1 LIANG
6 WMQNPV
12 GARFNLATMRMEVS
26 DFGAVLFNP
35 VAQAKFV
42 HTVSAGY
49 VTGSMFVLSISAF
62 YLLRG
67 RNRGLAIRSM
77 TVAASFGLAS
87 ALSVV
92 VLGDESGYMADQNQK
107 MKIAAI
113 EAMWNTEPAP
123 ASFTIVGLPDMKT
136 HETNYAIRVPWVLG
150 LIATRS
156 LDDPVFGI
164 NDLVAI
170 SVQRIYSGMLA
181 YKAML
186 GLRGTPDD
194 PALRATFDAHVHDLG
209 YALLLKRYAPAVV
222 DATPAQIQAA
232 AWDTVPAVPEL
243 FWTFR
248 FMVGLGLY
256 FIALFLVMFWIASLR
271 QLERR
276 RWLLLVCLWS
286 LPLPWIAAELGWFVA
301 EVGRQ
306 PWTIDGVLPT
316 FLSVSSVPAS
326 DVIVSL
332 AGFVIFYSVL
342 AIVELFLMVRTV
354 RLGPEA
360 LAALPEP
367 VPQPAE

>member
-1 LIANG
+1 
-6 WMQNPV
+6 
-12 GARFNLATMRMEVS
+12 
-26 DFGAVLFNP
+26 
-35 VAQAKFV
+35 
-42 HTVSAGY
+42 
-49 VTGSMFVLSISAF
+49 
-62 YLLRG
+62 
-67 RNRGLAIRSM
+67 
-77 TVAASFGLAS
+77 
-87 ALSVV
+87 
-92 VLGDESGYMADQNQK
+92 
-107 MKIAAI
+107 
-113 EAMWNTEPAP
+113 
-123 ASFTIVGLPDMKT
+123 
-136 HETNYAIRVPWVLG
+136 
-150 LIATRS
+150 
-156 LDDPVFGI
+156 
-164 NDLVAI
+164 
-170 SVQRIYSGMLA
+170 
-181 YKAML
+181 ML